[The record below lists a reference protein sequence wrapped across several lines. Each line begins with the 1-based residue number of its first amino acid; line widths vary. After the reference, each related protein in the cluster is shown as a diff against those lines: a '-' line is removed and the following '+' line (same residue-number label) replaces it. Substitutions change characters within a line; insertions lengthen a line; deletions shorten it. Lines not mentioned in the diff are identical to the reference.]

1 MKAEGHLG
9 VEDGCS
15 RSSAGPLRAG
25 QVGLVRTAVVSHPVI
40 MIAVRMLTDDES
52 FIVNLSLSASLS
64 SWNRALCEL
73 DVWCGVP
80 LPANM

>member
-1 MKAEGHLG
+1 MKAEGRLG
-9 VEDGCS
+9 AEDGCS
-15 RSSAGPLRAG
+15 RLSTGPLRAG
-25 QVGLVRTAVVSHPVI
+25 EVGLVRTVVISHPVI
-40 MIAVRMLTDDES
+40 IIATRMITDDES

-73 DVWCGVP
+73 DVWCGVQ